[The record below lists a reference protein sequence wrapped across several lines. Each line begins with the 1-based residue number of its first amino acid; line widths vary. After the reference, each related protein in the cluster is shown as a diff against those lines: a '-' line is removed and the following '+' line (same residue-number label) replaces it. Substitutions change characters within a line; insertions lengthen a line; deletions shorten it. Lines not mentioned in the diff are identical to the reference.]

1 MAGVLPTEKPGFIG
15 RSRELA
21 ALRQAWQHSR
31 LVTLTGIGGVGKTR
45 TALRAA
51 AESAGN
57 FRDGAWFVELSGLQD
72 SELLMHAVARVLC
85 PTDHT
90 TRSVEEA
97 LADHLSTKHLLLI
110 LDTCEH
116 LVDACADLAD
126 LLLRAAPGLHL
137 LVTSRQPLGIPGEHA
152 LLLEPLPVTKD
163 AVALFAQR
171 ALAARPGF
179 TLAGRNRAT
188 VERICTRLDGIPL
201 AIELAAG
208 RLRTETLEDLLDRL
222 DDRFQ
227 LLVDE
232 EAITEKAAGDPGGPL
247 HIAFRHDTLRTAIG
261 WSHELCRPH
270 ERLLWARLSVF
281 VGDFSRAAVEH
292 VCSDDILERAEIGE
306 LLTGLAEKSLLVRE
320 RGPDG
325 ERFRQLDTVRAYGAE
340 WLRLLGEELPRRARH
355 LDWCQAFAERGER
368 DWFGPGQA
376 AVFRATRREHA
387 QLFAALDFALSTP
400 GQEQAGLRLAG
411 TLWFY
416 WVGCGLLGDGRYWLD
431 RARALGPDPTHERLK
446 VLWVGGYVAILQGD
460 SEAATAMLTECRSQA
475 LRTGHDAAYAYATH
489 RLGCAALIRDE
500 HRTAQA
506 LFESS
511 LSCYA
516 ELDELNS
523 NVMMA
528 QVELAMALAFQG
540 DLETAVGLCAEARS
554 LCESHG
560 ERWAK
565 AYALYVLSYAAWT
578 AGRYDEAA
586 KLAQECLVIN
596 YEFRDLVGVV
606 LPIELISLFRA
617 SSGHSFPA
625 ALLHGAARRIWRKVG
640 LPLFGSAYFNAPHEA
655 AVALAR
661 KALGDDQYAAAV
673 EYGTRLPLGE
683 AVASALA
690 EVDQLLR
697 RSEPEMRLP

>member
-1 MAGVLPTEKPGFIG
+1 M
-15 RSRELA
+15 
-21 ALRQAWQHSR
+21 
-31 LVTLTGIGGVGKTR
+31 TLTGIGGVGKTR

-51 AESAGN
+51 AESADDFG
-57 FRDGAWFVELSGLQD
+57 DGAWFVELSGLQD
-72 SELLMHAVARVLC
+72 SELLLHAVARVLC

-90 TRSVEEA
+90 ARSMEEV
-97 LADHLSTKHLLLI
+97 LADHLSGRHLLLI

-116 LVDACADLAD
+116 LLDACAGLAD
-126 LLLRAAPGLHL
+126 LLLRAAPRLHV
-137 LVTSRQPLGIPGEHA
+137 LVTSRQPLGVPGEHVF
-152 LLLEPLPVTKD
+152 LLEPLPVAED

-171 ALAARPGF
+171 ALTARPGF
-179 TLAGRNRAT
+179 TLAGPNRAT
-188 VERICTRLDGIPL
+188 VKRICTRLDGIPL

-208 RLRTETLEDLLDRL
+208 RLRTETLGDLLDRL

-232 EAITEKAAGDPGGPL
+232 KTITEKATAEQATAEKAAPEKTATAGDPGGPP
-247 HIAFRHDTLRTAIG
+247 HSAFRHDTLRTAIG

-281 VGDFSRAAVEH
+281 IGDFSRAAVEH
-292 VCSDDILERAEIGE
+292 VCSDNILEKAEIGD
-306 LLTGLAEKSLLVRE
+306 LLTGLVEKSLLVRE
-320 RGPDG
+320 KGPDG

-340 WLRLLGEELPRRARH
+340 WLRLLGEELPQRARH
-355 LDWCQAFAERGER
+355 LGWCQAFAEQGER

-376 AVFRATRREHA
+376 AVFHATRREHA

-431 RARALGPDPTHERLK
+431 RARALGSDPTRERLK

-460 SEAATAMLTECRSQA
+460 SEAAMAILTECRSQA
-475 LRTGHDAAYAYATH
+475 LRTGDDVAYAYATH
-489 RLGCAALIRDE
+489 RFGCAALMRDE
-500 HRTAQA
+500 HRTAQRF
-506 LFESS
+506 FESS
-511 LSCYA
+511 LSRYA
-516 ELDELNS
+516 ELGELNS

-528 QVELAMALAFQG
+528 QVELGMALAFQG

-554 LCESHG
+554 ICESHG

-578 AGRYDEAA
+578 AGRHDEAA
-586 KLAQECLVIN
+586 LLAQECLIIN

-617 SSGHSFPA
+617 AGGHSFPA

-661 KALGDDQYAAAV
+661 KALGDDEYEAAI
-673 EYGTRLPLGE
+673 EHGIRLPLDE
-683 AVASALA
+683 AVASALV

-697 RSEPEMRLP
+697 SSEPEMRFP

>member
-1 MAGVLPTEKPGFIG
+1 M
-15 RSRELA
+15 
-21 ALRQAWQHSR
+21 
-31 LVTLTGIGGVGKTR
+31 TLTGIGGVGKTR

-51 AESAGN
+51 AEIAGD

-90 TRSVEEA
+90 TRPMEEV

-126 LLLRAAPGLHL
+126 LLLRAAPRLHL
-137 LVTSRQPLGIPGEHA
+137 LVTSRQPLSIPGEQA
-152 LLLEPLPVTKD
+152 FLLEPLPVTED

-208 RLRTETLEDLLDRL
+208 RLRTESLEDLLDRL

-227 LLVDE
+227 LLVNE
-232 EAITEKAAGDPGGPL
+232 KTLAEKAAGDPGGPL
-247 HIAFRHDTLRTAIG
+247 HSAFRHDTLRTAIG

-281 VGDFSRAAVEH
+281 IGDFSRTAVER
-292 VCSDDILERAEIGE
+292 VCGDDILEKAEIGD
-306 LLTGLAEKSLLVRE
+306 LLTGLVEKSLLVRE

-340 WLRLLGEELPRRARH
+340 WLRRLGEELPQRTRH

-368 DWFGPGQA
+368 NWFGPGQA
-376 AVFRATRREHA
+376 AVFHATRREHA

-400 GQEQAGLRLAG
+400 GHEQAGLRLAG

-431 RARALGPDPTHERLK
+431 RARALGSGPTRERLK

-460 SEAATAMLTECRSQA
+460 SEAALAMLTECRSQA
-475 LRTGHDAAYAYATH
+475 LRTGDDTAYAYATH
-489 RLGCAALIRDE
+489 RLGCAALMRDD
-500 HRTAQA
+500 HRTAQEF
-506 LFESS
+506 FETSRS
-511 LSCYA
+511 RYA
-516 ELDELNS
+516 ELGELNS

-540 DLETAVGLCAEARS
+540 DLEAAVGLCAEARS
-554 LCESHG
+554 ICESHG

-578 AGRYDEAA
+578 TGRYEEAA
-586 KLAQECLVIN
+586 ELAQECLVIN

-625 ALLHGAARRIWRKVG
+625 AMLHGAARRIWRKVG

-673 EYGTRLPLGE
+673 EGGIRLPLGE
-683 AVASALA
+683 AVASALV

-697 RSEPEMRLP
+697 KSAPEMRFP

>member
-1 MAGVLPTEKPGFIG
+1 M
-15 RSRELA
+15 
-21 ALRQAWQHSR
+21 
-31 LVTLTGIGGVGKTR
+31 TLTGIGGVGKSR

-51 AESAGN
+51 AESADG
-57 FRDGAWFVELSGLQD
+57 FRDGAWLVELSGLQD
-72 SELLMHAVARVLC
+72 SELLVHAVATVLR

-90 TRSVEEA
+90 TRPLEEV
-97 LADHLSTKHLLLI
+97 LADHLSTKHLLLV

-116 LVDACADLAD
+116 LVDACANLAD
-126 LLLRAAPGLHL
+126 LLLRAAPRLHL
-137 LVTSRQPLGIPGEHA
+137 LVTSRQPLGIPGEQTYPI
-152 LLLEPLPVTKD
+152 EPLPVADD

-171 ALAARPGF
+171 ALAACPGF
-179 TLAGRNRAT
+179 TLTGRNRT
-188 VERICTRLDGIPL
+188 IVERICARLDGIPL

-208 RLRTETLEDLLDRL
+208 RLRTETLADLLDRL

-227 LLVDE
+227 FLVDE
-232 EAITEKAAGDPGGPL
+232 KAADAPAGPRRSG
-247 HIAFRHDTLRTAIG
+247 FRHDTLRTAIG

-281 VGDFSRAAVEH
+281 IGDFSRAAVEH
-292 VCSDDILERAEIGE
+292 VCTDDTLEKAEIGD

-320 RGPDG
+320 EGPDG
-325 ERFRQLDTVRAYGAE
+325 ERFHQLDTVRAYGAE
-340 WLRLLGEELPRRARH
+340 WLRRLGEELPQRARH
-355 LDWCQAFAERGER
+355 LDWCQAFAEQGER

-400 GQEQAGLRLAG
+400 GREQAGLRLAG

-431 RARALGPDPTHERLK
+431 RARALAPDPTRERLK

-460 SEAATAMLTECRSQA
+460 SEEATAMLTECRSQA
-475 LRTGHDAAYAYATH
+475 LRTGDDAAYAYATH
-489 RLGCAALIRDE
+489 RLGCAALMRDE
-500 HRTAQA
+500 HRAAQA
-506 LFESS
+506 FFESS
-511 LSCYA
+511 LARYA
-516 ELDELNS
+516 ELDEVNS

-528 QVELAMALAFQG
+528 QIELGMALAFQG
-540 DLETAVGLCAEARS
+540 DLETAVGLCTDARS
-554 LCESHG
+554 VCEAHG

-578 AGRYDEAA
+578 AGRHNEAA
-586 KLAQECLVIN
+586 KLAKECLTIN

-606 LPIELISLFRA
+606 LPIELIALFRA
-617 SSGHSFPA
+617 SSGQSLPA
-625 ALLHGAARRIWRKVG
+625 ATLHGAARRIWRKVG

-655 AVALAR
+655 AVALTR

-673 EYGTRLPLGE
+673 EHGIRLPLDE
-683 AVASALA
+683 AVARALA
-690 EVDQLLR
+690 EVDQLLVR
-697 RSEPEMRLP
+697 GLV